1 MLDSQPDSLPVI
13 GRAPGKQHVLQAFG
27 HQHLGLA
34 LAGITGR
41 IIADLA
47 EERQPNL
54 DITGYAPDRRYL
66 R

>member
-1 MLDSQPDSLPVI
+1 VI
-13 GRAPGKQHVLQAFG
+13 GCAPGKQHVLQAFG

-54 DITGYAPDRRYL
+54 DITGYAPDRRHL